1 VLSLIK
7 IEDAAQ
13 QLQVSKS
20 SVRRLISN
28 GELPAVRIGK
38 SVRIRSDDWDQFM
51 TKLINNGIR
60 KVR

>member
-1 VLSLIK
+1 VLSLLK

-28 GELPAVRIGK
+28 GELPAVKIGK

-60 KVR
+60 RVR

>member
-1 VLSLIK
+1 MK

-13 QLQVSKS
+13 KLQVSKS
-20 SVRRLISN
+20 QVRRLISI

-38 SVRIRSDDWDQFM
+38 SVRIRSDDWDKFM
-51 TKLINNGIR
+51 NKLLTEGIR

>member
-1 VLSLIK
+1 MK

-13 QLQVSKS
+13 KLQVSKS
-20 SVRRLISN
+20 QVRRLISI

-51 TKLINNGIR
+51 TKLLTEGIR

>member
-1 VLSLIK
+1 MLSLMK

-13 QLQVSKS
+13 KLQVYKS
-20 SVRRLISN
+20 QVRRLISN
-28 GELPAVRIGK
+28 GQLPAVKIGK

-51 TKLINNGIR
+51 TKLLTEGIR

>member
-1 VLSLIK
+1 MLSLMK
-7 IEDAAQ
+7 IEDVAQ
-13 QLQVSKS
+13 KLQVSKS
-20 SVRRLISN
+20 SVRRLITN

-51 TKLINNGIR
+51 AKLMTDGIR

>member
-1 VLSLIK
+1 MLSLMK

-13 QLQVSKS
+13 ELQVSKS
-20 SVRRLISN
+20 QVRRLISN
-28 GELPAVRIGK
+28 GQLPAVRIGK

-51 TKLINNGIR
+51 TKLLTEGIR

>member
-1 VLSLIK
+1 MK
-7 IEDAAQ
+7 IEDVAQ
-13 QLQVSKS
+13 KLQVSKS
-20 SVRRLISN
+20 SVRRLITN

-51 TKLINNGIR
+51 AKLMTDGIR

>member
-1 VLSLIK
+1 MK

-13 QLQVSKS
+13 ELQVSIS

-28 GELPAVRIGK
+28 GELPAVKIGK

-51 TKLINNGIR
+51 TKLMTNGIR

>member
-1 VLSLIK
+1 VLSLMK
-7 IEDAAQ
+7 IEDVAQ
-13 QLQVSKS
+13 KLQVSKS
-20 SVRRLISN
+20 SVRRLITN

-51 TKLINNGIR
+51 AKLMTDGIR

>member
-1 VLSLIK
+1 MK

-20 SVRRLISN
+20 SVRRLITT

-51 TKLINNGIR
+51 TKLMTEGIR

>member
-1 VLSLIK
+1 MLSLMK

-13 QLQVSKS
+13 ELQISKS

-28 GELPAVRIGK
+28 GQLPAVRIGK

-51 TKLINNGIR
+51 TKLLTEGIR

>member
-1 VLSLIK
+1 MLSLMK

-20 SVRRLISN
+20 SVRRLITN

-51 TKLINNGIR
+51 KKLMTEGIR

>member
-1 VLSLIK
+1 MLSLMK

-13 QLQVSKS
+13 ELQVSIS

-28 GELPAVRIGK
+28 GELPAVKIGK

-51 TKLINNGIR
+51 TKLMTNGIR

>member
-1 VLSLIK
+1 MLSLIK